1 MNQHAIFTGVRP
13 MEKRFYNVPEIA
25 QYLGV
30 SVNTI
35 RSWVWLR
42 KIPWFKIRGL
52 VRFDLREIDQWM
64 NGQKIEVK
72 Q

>member
-1 MNQHAIFTGVRP
+1 
-13 MEKRFYNVPEIA
+13 MEKRFYNVLEIA

>member
-1 MNQHAIFTGVRP
+1 MDQHAAFMGVRP
-13 MEKRFYNVPEIA
+13 MEKRFYNVQEIA

-52 VRFDLREIDQWM
+52 VRFDLKEIDQWM
-64 NGQKIEVK
+64 KEQKVEIK
-72 Q
+72 L

>member
-1 MNQHAIFTGVRP
+1 
-13 MEKRFYNVPEIA
+13 MEKRFYNVHEIA

-52 VRFDLREIDQWM
+52 VRFDLKEIDQWM
-64 NGQKIEVK
+64 KGQRIEVK

>member
-1 MNQHAIFTGVRP
+1 
-13 MEKRFYNVPEIA
+13 MEKRYCNVREVA

-52 VRFDLREIDQWM
+52 VRFDMKEIEQWM
-64 NGQKIEVK
+64 KDQKVAVK